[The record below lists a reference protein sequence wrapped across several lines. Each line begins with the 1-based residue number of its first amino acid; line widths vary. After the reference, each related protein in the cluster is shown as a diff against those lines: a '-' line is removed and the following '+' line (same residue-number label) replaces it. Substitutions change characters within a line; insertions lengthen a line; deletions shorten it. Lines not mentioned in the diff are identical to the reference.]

1 MNVFSCCCILV
12 VSVNA
17 SDVESFY
24 VFAFDCHRSESAI
37 SIGNAIG
44 NVNAI
49 AFARMSY
56 AADETF
62 AAAVVA
68 AAALPLPLDSSHVF
82 DFEIAFAAVGSAIF
96 HCPWW
101 ERRAVLVK

>member
-1 MNVFSCCCILV
+1 MDVFSCCCTLV

-24 VFAFDCHRSESAI
+24 VSAFDCLRSESAI

-44 NVNAI
+44 SVNAI
-49 AFARMSY
+49 VFARMRY
-56 AADETF
+56 AADEMF

-68 AAALPLPLDSSHVF
+68 AAALPLPLNSSHAF
-82 DFEIAFAAVGSAIF
+82 DFEIAFAAVGSAIS